1 MLQHRLSYAWGQGV
15 QNGMGDK
22 DGDDL
27 TGLARQAAKMH
38 CTGSKLL
45 YLATPGE
52 LSHERLTFWHWRRQT
67 FLGQYQFSSPS
78 TASSVYTDSQAII
91 LPFNYR

>member
-38 CTGSKLL
+38 CTGSKQHR
-45 YLATPGE
+45 G
-52 LSHERLTFWHWRRQT
+52 S
-67 FLGQYQFSSPS
+67 
-78 TASSVYTDSQAII
+78 
-91 LPFNYR
+91 